1 MSAALTIAVLLA
13 LSTTIVRIASVAL
26 RHTGVPDHIARF
38 QTVSALSG
46 AGFTT
51 NETEM
56 IVNHPLRRRIITAA
70 IIAGNIGLASV
81 ATTLIVAF
89 VGTGMDTQSTIWQVV
104 TIVLAI
110 AFTLFVMLNDT
121 VDRLSCRLIGR
132 LFRRFGTFT
141 NDGFA
146 RLAEIA
152 PNHSVAEHI
161 HVGAEPVE
169 VQRLLADNP
178 ELRLLV
184 VRKIGGQS
192 LVEAAEGLR
201 LDTNEVLVT
210 CGPDSAQQRLADAL
224 ADAGSGVESRDRK
237 EKSG

>member
-1 MSAALTIAVLLA
+1 MTAALTIAVLLA

-56 IVNHPLRRRIITAA
+56 IVNHPLRRKIITAA

-89 VGTGMDTQSTIWQVV
+89 VGTGMDTQSTIWQVA
-104 TIVLAI
+104 TIALAVG
-110 AFTLFVMLNDT
+110 FTLFVMLNQT
-121 VDRLSCRLIGR
+121 VDRTSCRVIGR
-132 LFRRFGTFT
+132 LLTRFGSFE
-141 NDGFA
+141 NDGFT

-161 HVGAEPVE
+161 HVGAEPVD
-169 VQRLLADNP
+169 VRGLLAAQP

-184 VRKIGGQS
+184 IRKIGGQS
-192 LVEAAEGLR
+192 LVEAADGLR
-201 LDTNEVLVT
+201 LEINEVLVT

-224 ADAGSGVESRDRK
+224 SEAGSVGENRDRK
-237 EKSG
+237 GKSG

>member
-1 MSAALTIAVLLA
+1 MTAALTIAVLLA

-56 IVNHPLRRRIITAA
+56 IVNHPLRRKIITAA

-89 VGTGMDTQSTIWQVV
+89 VGTGMDTQSTIWQAA
-104 TIVLAI
+104 TIALAI
-110 AFTLFVMLNDT
+110 GFTLFVMLNRT
-121 VDRLSCRLIGR
+121 VDRTSCRVIGR
-132 LFRRFGTFT
+132 LLTRFGSFKH
-141 NDGFA
+141 DGFT

-152 PNHSVAEHI
+152 PNHSVAEHV
-161 HVGAEPVE
+161 HLSEAPVP
-169 VQRLLADNP
+169 LYDLFADHP
-178 ELRLLV
+178 ELNLLI
-184 VRKIGGQS
+184 VRKVGGHS
-192 LVEAAEGLR
+192 FDRISEDLR
-201 LDTNEVLVT
+201 LEQHEVLVT
-210 CGPDSAQQRLADAL
+210 CGPDAAQQRLAEAL
-224 ADAGSGVESRDRK
+224 AEGRSSQIMKDIEETRP
-237 EKSG
+237 

>member
-89 VGTGMDTQSTIWQVV
+89 VGTGMDTQSTIWQIA
-104 TIVLAI
+104 TIAVAI
-110 AFTLFVMLNDT
+110 GFTLFVMLNDT
-121 VDRLSCRLIGR
+121 VDRMSCRLIGR
-132 LFRRFGTFT
+132 LLRRFGSFE
-141 NDGFA
+141 NDGFV

-161 HVGAEPVE
+161 HAGTDPIE
-169 VQRLLADNP
+169 VRRLLANHP

-184 VRKIGGQS
+184 VRKIGGQTW
-192 LVEAAEGLR
+192 VEATEGLR

-210 CGPDSAQQRLADAL
+210 YGPDSAQQRLANAL
-224 ADAGSGVESRDRK
+224 SAPGSGMGDTGRK
-237 EKSG
+237 ENKE

>member
-13 LSTTIVRIASVAL
+13 LSTTIVRVASVAL

-89 VGTGMDTQSTIWQVV
+89 VGTGMDRQSTIWQIA
-104 TIVLAI
+104 TIAI
-110 AFTLFVMLNDT
+110 AIGFTLFVMLSNK
-121 VDRLSCRLIGR
+121 VDRMSCKLIGR
-132 LFRRFGTFT
+132 LLRRFGSFE
-141 NDGFA
+141 NDGFV

-161 HVGAEPVE
+161 HTAAEPVG
-169 VQRLLADNP
+169 VQGLLANHP

-192 LVEAAEGLR
+192 LVEAAAGLR

-224 ADAGSGVESRDRK
+224 ADSGSDAESRDRK
-237 EKSG
+237 EKSQ